1 MIMCQCPHY
10 FMNNVNLF
18 ESVPVEDRE
27 KLLNSIETNVV
38 PSETDYY
45 TINPLGKNVNDTND
59 EYWKAVKFYST
70 NNINKDFLHDIIH
83 AVQVWDTLLS
93 QYFASTKGTDHL
105 DHLLLVLFVFKAIDG
120 NVPLKHLHRRQ
131 IPDHAPERPTKSALR
146 RWRRERLEV
155 RIASGSGSRK
165 KPPALQSSVRLATP
179 RRAIEEPVVIEP
191 RPCFSPRGD
200 ILEGFPGESPD
211 ARTPDRVSV
220 ESFSADS
227 TEEGMLLDRS
237 PDNGVSDLDELA
249 AHLELDHDE
258 D

>member
-1 MIMCQCPHY
+1 QCPHY

-120 NVPLKHLHRRQ
+120 NGLIQDMVKEWIGKLGQEDLSRLPLEEQTRLKNLIELAQ
-131 IPDHAPERPTKSALR
+131 IFMN
-146 RWRRERLEV
+146 
-155 RIASGSGSRK
+155 
-165 KPPALQSSVRLATP
+165 VRLSATS
-179 RRAIEEPVVIEP
+179 VI
-191 RPCFSPRGD
+191 
-200 ILEGFPGESPD
+200 
-211 ARTPDRVSV
+211 
-220 ESFSADS
+220 
-227 TEEGMLLDRS
+227 
-237 PDNGVSDLDELA
+237 
-249 AHLELDHDE
+249 
-258 D
+258 